1 MDFSATFL
9 LPLKLQAIS
18 LPFSSVTAAYQ
29 TSSRFAELRI
39 NVRDPTWPEMLVRV
53 NKLGAFTCDGARPM
67 IEIDGS
73 LGEGGGQVLR
83 TSIALSA
90 LLGKEV
96 HVKNIRGKRPNPGLR
111 AQHMTAIR
119 AVAALSDAETKGLQ
133 IGSNDLCFTPRKK
146 MSGSFKFDVGTAG
159 SISLVLQA
167 LMPASAF
174 SSGKTEFEITGGTDV
189 RWSPTIDYVR
199 FVVLPNLSKLGY
211 LAELKLIQRGH
222 YPKGGGRVLM
232 MVQPCK
238 GLMPLQLTGQSEIKR
253 VRGIS
258 HCVRLPAHV
267 AQRQATAAQDILKE
281 IDQLDVSVTLETYP
295 SATDPHVAP
304 GSGIAL
310 YTDNEPGRVLGADSV
325 GERGRP
331 AEEVGRQAA
340 TQLVGEIN
348 SGAPVD
354 RHMSDI
360 LIPYLAVA
368 DGSSEFR
375 TSLITMHTITN
386 ARIAE
391 LVSGAKITIDGEL
404 GNPGIVR
411 VKGISLGP

>member
-1 MDFSATFL
+1 
-9 LPLKLQAIS
+9 
-18 LPFSSVTAAYQ
+18 
-29 TSSRFAELRI
+29 
-39 NVRDPTWPEMLVRV
+39 
-53 NKLGAFTCDGARPM
+53 M

-73 LGEGGGQVLR
+73 FGEGGGQVLR
-83 TSIALSA
+83 TTVGLSA
-90 LLGKEV
+90 LLEKGV

-111 AQHMTAIR
+111 AQHMTAIK
-119 AVAALSDAETKGLQ
+119 AVAAVSDAETKGLE
-133 IGSNDLCFTPRKK
+133 IGSTDLYFTPRKK
-146 MSGSFKFDVGTAG
+146 KPGSFKFDVGTAG

-174 SSGKTEFEITGGTDV
+174 SSGRTEFKITGGTDV

-222 YPKGGGRVLM
+222 YPKGGGSVSM
-232 MVQPCK
+232 MIQPCK
-238 GLMPLQLTGQSEIKR
+238 GLMPLKLTERSEIKR

-258 HCVRLPAHV
+258 HCVRLPVHV
-267 AQRQATAAQDILKE
+267 AQRQAAAAQEILKN
-281 IDQLDVSVTLETYP
+281 IDQLDISITLETYP
-295 SATDPHVAP
+295 PATDPHIAP

-310 YTDNEPGRVLGADSV
+310 YTDNEPGKVLGADNV

-340 TQLVGEIN
+340 SQLGGEIN

-368 DGSSEFR
+368 KGNSEFR
-375 TSLITMHTITN
+375 TSLITMHAITN

-391 LVSGAKITIDGEL
+391 LVSGAKITVDGEL

-411 VKGISLGP
+411 VEGIGLAP

>member
-1 MDFSATFL
+1 
-9 LPLKLQAIS
+9 
-18 LPFSSVTAAYQ
+18 
-29 TSSRFAELRI
+29 
-39 NVRDPTWPEMLVRV
+39 
-53 NKLGAFTCDGARPM
+53 M

-83 TSIALSA
+83 TAIALSA

-111 AQHMTAIR
+111 AQHMTAIM
-119 AVAALSDAETKGLQ
+119 AVAALSDAETRGLQ
-133 IGSNDLCFTPRKK
+133 IGSTDLYFIPRKK

-174 SSGKTEFEITGGTDV
+174 SSGETKFEITGGTDV
-189 RWSPTIDYVR
+189 KWSPTIDYVR
-199 FVVLPNLSKLGY
+199 HVVLPNLSRLGY

-222 YPKGGGRVLM
+222 YPKGGGRVSM
-232 MVQPCK
+232 IVRPCK
-238 GLMPLQLTGQSEIKR
+238 GLMPLRLMERPGVEK

-267 AQRQATAAQDILKE
+267 AQRQAAAAQDVLRRIGH
-281 IDQLDVSVTLETYP
+281 LDISVTLETYP
-295 SATDPHVAP
+295 AATDPHVAP

-310 YTDNEPGRVLGADSV
+310 FTDNQPGTVLGADSV
-325 GERGRP
+325 GERGKP

-340 TQLVGEIN
+340 IYLTEEIR
-348 SGAPVD
+348 SGTPVD

-375 TSLITMHTITN
+375 TSVITMHVITN
-386 ARIAE
+386 ARISE
-391 LVSGAKITIDGEL
+391 LVSGAKVTVGGEL
-404 GNPGIVR
+404 GSPGIVR
-411 VKGISLGP
+411 VEGISLGP

>member
-1 MDFSATFL
+1 M
-9 LPLKLQAIS
+9 
-18 LPFSSVTAAYQ
+18 
-29 TSSRFAELRI
+29 
-39 NVRDPTWPEMLVRV
+39 
-53 NKLGAFTCDGARPM
+53 
-67 IEIDGS
+67 
-73 LGEGGGQVLR
+73 
-83 TSIALSA
+83 
-90 LLGKEV
+90 
-96 HVKNIRGKRPNPGLR
+96 
-111 AQHMTAIR
+111 
-119 AVAALSDAETKGLQ
+119 
-133 IGSNDLCFTPRKK
+133 
-146 MSGSFKFDVGTAG
+146 
-159 SISLVLQA
+159 
-167 LMPASAF
+167 
-174 SSGKTEFEITGGTDV
+174 

-222 YPKGGGRVLM
+222 YPKGGGRVSM

-238 GLMPLQLTGQSEIKR
+238 GLMPLQLTEQSEIKR

-295 SATDPHVAP
+295 SATDPHVAT

-348 SGAPVD
+348 SCAPVD

>member
-1 MDFSATFL
+1 
-9 LPLKLQAIS
+9 
-18 LPFSSVTAAYQ
+18 
-29 TSSRFAELRI
+29 
-39 NVRDPTWPEMLVRV
+39 
-53 NKLGAFTCDGARPM
+53 M

-73 LGEGGGQVLR
+73 FGEGGGQVLR
-83 TSIALSA
+83 TTIALSA
-90 LLGKEV
+90 LLGKAV

-111 AQHMTAIR
+111 AQHMTAIK
-119 AVAALSDAETKGLQ
+119 AVAALSDAEIRGLQ
-133 IGSNDLCFTPRKK
+133 IGSTDLYFTPGKK

-167 LMPASAF
+167 LMPAAAF
-174 SSGKTEFEITGGTDV
+174 SSGRTEFEITGGTDV

-199 FVVLPNLSKLGY
+199 FVMLPNLSKLGY

-222 YPKGGGRVLM
+222 YPKGGGKVSM

-238 GLMPLQLTGQSEIKR
+238 GLKPLQLTERPEVKG

-258 HCVRLPAHV
+258 HCVRLPVHV
-267 AQRQATAAQDILKE
+267 AQRQAAAAQEVLNKINE
-281 IDQLDVSVTLETYP
+281 LDVSITLETYP
-295 SATDPHVAP
+295 LATDPHIAP

-340 TQLVGEIN
+340 TQLTAEIN

-368 DGSSEFR
+368 DGNSDFR
-375 TSLITMHTITN
+375 TSVITMHTITN

-391 LVSGAKITIDGEL
+391 LVSGAKITVHGEV
-404 GNPGIVR
+404 GKPGTVR
-411 VKGISLGP
+411 VEGIGLVH

>member
-1 MDFSATFL
+1 
-9 LPLKLQAIS
+9 
-18 LPFSSVTAAYQ
+18 
-29 TSSRFAELRI
+29 
-39 NVRDPTWPEMLVRV
+39 
-53 NKLGAFTCDGARPM
+53 M

-83 TSIALSA
+83 TAIALSA
-90 LLGKEV
+90 LLGKDV

-111 AQHMTAIR
+111 AQHMTAIM
-119 AVAALSDAETKGLQ
+119 AVAALSDAEARGLK
-133 IGSNDLCFTPRKK
+133 IGSTDLYFRPRKK

-174 SSGKTEFEITGGTDV
+174 SSGETTFEITGGTDV

-199 FVVLPNLSKLGY
+199 YVVLPNLSRLGY
-211 LAELKLIQRGH
+211 LGELKLIQRGH
-222 YPKGGGRVLM
+222 YPKGGGRVSM
-232 MVQPCK
+232 IVHPCK
-238 GLMPLQLTGQSEIKR
+238 GLMSLQVMERPKVKR

-267 AQRQATAAQDILKE
+267 AQRQAAAAQTILRK
-281 IDQLDVSVTLETYP
+281 IDQLDISVTLETYP
-295 SATDPHVAP
+295 AATDPHVAP
-304 GSGIAL
+304 GSGIVL
-310 YTDNEPGRVLGADSV
+310 YTDDEPGTVLGADSV
-325 GERGRP
+325 GERGKP

-340 TQLVGEIN
+340 IYLVEEIN
-348 SGAPVD
+348 SRTPVD

-368 DGSSEFR
+368 EGSSQFR
-375 TSLITMHTITN
+375 ASLITMHVITN

-391 LVSGAKITIDGEL
+391 LVSGAKITVDGEV

-411 VKGISLGP
+411 VEGINLGP

>member
-1 MDFSATFL
+1 
-9 LPLKLQAIS
+9 
-18 LPFSSVTAAYQ
+18 
-29 TSSRFAELRI
+29 
-39 NVRDPTWPEMLVRV
+39 
-53 NKLGAFTCDGARPM
+53 M

-90 LLGKEV
+90 LLEKEI
-96 HVKNIRGKRPNPGLR
+96 HVRNIRGKRPNPGLR

-119 AVAALSDAETKGLQ
+119 AVAALSDAETRGLE
-133 IGSNDLCFTPRKK
+133 IGSTDLRFTPRKK

-189 RWSPTIDYVR
+189 KWSPTIDYVR

-211 LAELKLIQRGH
+211 LAELKVIQRGH
-222 YPKGGGRVLM
+222 YPKGGGKVSML
-232 MVQPCK
+232 VQPCK
-238 GLMPLQLTGQSEIKR
+238 GLQPLQLIEGSDTKR

-267 AQRQATAAQDILKE
+267 AQRQANAAQDILKK
-281 IDQLDVSVTLETYP
+281 INQLDVSIVLETYP
-295 SATDPHVAP
+295 TATDPHIAP

-310 YTDNEPGRVLGADSV
+310 YAHHEGGAVLGADSV
-325 GERGRP
+325 GERGKP

-340 TQLVGEIN
+340 TQLMAEIS
-348 SGAPVD
+348 SGAPID

-368 DGSSEFR
+368 DGNSEFR
-375 TSLITMHTITN
+375 TSLITLHTITN
-386 ARIAE
+386 ARVAE
-391 LVSGAKITIDGEL
+391 LVSGAKIAIDGEL
-404 GNPGIVR
+404 GSPGIVR
-411 VKGISLGP
+411 VEGIGLKA

>member
-1 MDFSATFL
+1 
-9 LPLKLQAIS
+9 
-18 LPFSSVTAAYQ
+18 
-29 TSSRFAELRI
+29 
-39 NVRDPTWPEMLVRV
+39 
-53 NKLGAFTCDGARPM
+53 M

-83 TSIALSA
+83 TAIALSA
-90 LLGKEV
+90 LLGKDV
-96 HVKNIRGKRPNPGLR
+96 RVRNIRGKRPNPGLR
-111 AQHMTAIR
+111 AQHMTAIM
-119 AVAALSDAETKGLQ
+119 AVAALSDAETRGLQ
-133 IGSNDLCFTPRKK
+133 IGSTDLHFRPRKK
-146 MSGSFKFDVGTAG
+146 MSGSFKFEVGTAG

-199 FVVLPNLSKLGY
+199 YVMLPNLSRLGY
-211 LAELKLIQRGH
+211 VAELKLIQRGH
-222 YPKGGGRVLM
+222 YPKGGGRVSM
-232 MVQPCK
+232 TVNPCK
-238 GLMPLQLTGQSEIKR
+238 GLMPLRLMERPEIKK
-253 VRGIS
+253 VLGIS

-267 AQRQATAAQDILKE
+267 AQRQAAAAQDILKK
-281 IDQLDVSVTLETYP
+281 IDQLEISVTLETYP
-295 SATDPHVAP
+295 VATDPHVAP

-310 YTDNEPGRVLGADSV
+310 YTDNEPGTVLGADCV

-340 TQLVGEIN
+340 TQLVGEIS
-348 SGAPVD
+348 SGTPVD

-368 DGSSEFR
+368 DGGSEFR
-375 TSLITMHTITN
+375 TSMITMHTITN

-391 LVSGAKITIDGEL
+391 LVSGAKITVDGEL

-411 VKGISLGP
+411 VKGINLGP

>member
-1 MDFSATFL
+1 
-9 LPLKLQAIS
+9 
-18 LPFSSVTAAYQ
+18 
-29 TSSRFAELRI
+29 
-39 NVRDPTWPEMLVRV
+39 
-53 NKLGAFTCDGARPM
+53 M

-73 LGEGGGQVLR
+73 FGEGGGQVLR
-83 TSIALSA
+83 TTIALSA
-90 LLGKEV
+90 LLGKGV
-96 HVKNIRGKRPNPGLR
+96 YVKNIRGKRPNPGLR
-111 AQHMTAIR
+111 AQHMTAIK
-119 AVAALSDAETKGLQ
+119 AVTVLSDAETRGLK
-133 IGSNDLCFTPRKK
+133 IGSTDLYFTPRKK
-146 MSGSFKFDVGTAG
+146 VSGSFKFDVGTAG

-174 SSGKTEFEITGGTDV
+174 SSGRTDFEITGGTDV
-189 RWSPTIDYVR
+189 KWSPTIDYVR

-222 YPKGGGRVLM
+222 YPKGGGRVSM
-232 MVQPCK
+232 TIQPCK
-238 GLMPLQLTGQSEIKR
+238 GLMPLQLTERLEIKR

-258 HCVRLPAHV
+258 HCVRLPIHV
-267 AQRQATAAQDILKE
+267 AERQAAAAHEILKK

-295 SATDPHVAP
+295 PATDAHIAP

-310 YTDNEPGRVLGADSV
+310 YTDSEPGRVLGADSV

-340 TQLVGEIN
+340 TQLAGEIN

-368 DGSSEFR
+368 DGNSEFR
-375 TSLITMHTITN
+375 TSVITLHTITN

-391 LVSGAKITIDGEL
+391 LVSGAKITIDGEV
-404 GNPGIVR
+404 GKPGKVR
-411 VKGISLGP
+411 VEGIGLAS

>member
-1 MDFSATFL
+1 
-9 LPLKLQAIS
+9 
-18 LPFSSVTAAYQ
+18 
-29 TSSRFAELRI
+29 
-39 NVRDPTWPEMLVRV
+39 
-53 NKLGAFTCDGARPM
+53 M

-73 LGEGGGQVLR
+73 FGEGGGQVLR
-83 TSIALSA
+83 TSVALSA
-90 LLGKEV
+90 LLGIGV

-111 AQHMTAIR
+111 SQHMTAIK
-119 AVAALSDAETKGLQ
+119 AVAAISDAETKGLQ
-133 IGSNDLCFTPRKK
+133 IGSTDLYFMPRKK

-174 SSGKTEFEITGGTDV
+174 SSGRTEFKITGGTDV

-199 FVVLPNLSKLGY
+199 FVVLPNLSRLGY
-211 LAELKLIQRGH
+211 LAELKLIRRGH
-222 YPKGGGRVLM
+222 YPKGGGSVS
-232 MVQPCK
+232 MVIQRCK
-238 GLMPLQLTGQSEIKR
+238 GLMPLQLTERPEIKR

-258 HCVRLPAHV
+258 HCVRLPVHV
-267 AQRQATAAQDILKE
+267 AQRQAAAAQEILRK
-281 IDQLDVSVTLETYP
+281 IDQLDISLTLETYP
-295 SATDPHVAP
+295 FATDPHIAP

-310 YTDNEPGRVLGADSV
+310 YTDNEPGGVLGADSV

-340 TQLVGEIN
+340 TQLGGEIN

-391 LVSGAKITIDGEL
+391 LVSGAKINVDGEL
-404 GNPGIVR
+404 GSPGIVR
-411 VKGISLGP
+411 VEGIGLAP

>member
-1 MDFSATFL
+1 
-9 LPLKLQAIS
+9 
-18 LPFSSVTAAYQ
+18 
-29 TSSRFAELRI
+29 
-39 NVRDPTWPEMLVRV
+39 
-53 NKLGAFTCDGARPM
+53 M

-133 IGSNDLCFTPRKK
+133 IGSADLYFAPRKK

-189 RWSPTIDYVR
+189 KWSPTIDYVR

-238 GLMPLQLTGQSEIKR
+238 GLMPLQLTEQSEIKR

-310 YTDNEPGRVLGADSV
+310 YTDNEPGSVLGTDSV
-325 GERGRP
+325 GERGRS

-348 SGAPVD
+348 SSAPVD

-368 DGSSEFR
+368 EGSSEFR

-391 LVSGAKITIDGEL
+391 LVSGAKITLDGEL
-404 GNPGIVR
+404 GSPGIVR

>member
-1 MDFSATFL
+1 
-9 LPLKLQAIS
+9 
-18 LPFSSVTAAYQ
+18 
-29 TSSRFAELRI
+29 
-39 NVRDPTWPEMLVRV
+39 
-53 NKLGAFTCDGARPM
+53 M
-67 IEIDGS
+67 IEVDGS
-73 LGEGGGQVLR
+73 FGEGGGQVLR
-83 TSIALSA
+83 TAVALSA
-90 LLGKEV
+90 MLGKGV

-111 AQHMTAIR
+111 AQHMTAIK
-119 AVAALSDAETKGLQ
+119 AVAALSDAEAKGLQ
-133 IGSNDLCFTPRKK
+133 IGSTDLYFAPRKK
-146 MSGSFKFDVGTAG
+146 VPGFFKFDVGTAG

-174 SSGKTEFEITGGTDV
+174 SSGRTEFKITGGTDV

-222 YPKGGGRVLM
+222 YPKGGGSVS
-232 MVQPCK
+232 MVIQPCK
-238 GLMPLQLTGQSEIKR
+238 GLMPLKLTERSEIKR

-258 HCVRLPAHV
+258 HCVRLPVHV
-267 AQRQATAAQDILKE
+267 AQRQAAAAREILKK
-281 IDQLDVSVTLETYP
+281 ICQLDISVTLETYP
-295 SATDPHVAP
+295 PATDPHIAP

-310 YTDNEPGRVLGADSV
+310 YTDNEPGKVLGADNV
-325 GERGRP
+325 GERGKP

-340 TQLVGEIN
+340 TQLEGEIN

-368 DGSSEFR
+368 NGNSEFR

-391 LVSGAKITIDGEL
+391 LVSGAKITVEGEL

-411 VKGISLGP
+411 VEGIGLAP